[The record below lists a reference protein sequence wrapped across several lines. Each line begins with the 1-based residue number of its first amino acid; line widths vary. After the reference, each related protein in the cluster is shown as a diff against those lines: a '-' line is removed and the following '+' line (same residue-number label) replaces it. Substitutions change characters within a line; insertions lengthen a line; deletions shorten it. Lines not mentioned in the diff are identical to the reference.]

1 MIKFIQH
8 IFSKSTGKF
17 DFLTKHIIVII
28 MFTFIYYFANRLA
41 VMHKIEKKNINLF
54 DSLHFSLVTQTT
66 VGYGKNFTSNLY
78 TKIANIIHL
87 LTIYGIYFINFI

>member
-1 MIKFIQH
+1 MSRFIQH
-8 IFSKSTGKF
+8 VFSRSTGKL
-17 DFLTKHIIVII
+17 DFLTKHIVVII
-28 MFTFIYYFANRLA
+28 IFTFIYYFANRLA
-41 VMHKIEKKNINLF
+41 VMHKIEKKEIDLF

-78 TKIANIIHL
+78 TKTANIIHL